1 MRKASVEL
9 AVGLFVLAG
18 IISVGYLAIRLGKM
32 EIIGENN
39 YTLYGQFQSVTGL
52 TRGANV
58 EIAGVQVGQVTNI
71 HLDPETQSAIVTMK
85 IDKAIELTDDVI
97 ASLKTAGL
105 IGDKFIKLSPGGSDH
120 VLKDGDRIT
129 ETESGVDLEE
139 LISKYVFG
147 GL

>member
-1 MRKASVEL
+1 MKKGSIEL

-18 IISVGYLAIRLGKM
+18 IISVGYLAVRLGKM
-32 EIIGENN
+32 EIIGKNT
-39 YTLYGQFQSVTGL
+39 YTLYGHFESVTGL

-58 EIAGVQVGQVTNI
+58 EIAGVQVGQVVDI
-71 HLDPETQSAIVTMK
+71 HLDPETHSAIVAMK
-85 IDKAIELTDDVI
+85 IDKAVELTDDVI

-105 IGDKFIKLSPGGSDH
+105 IGDKFIKLTPGGSDL
-120 VLKDGDRIT
+120 VLKDGDRII

-147 GL
+147 GV

>member
-1 MRKASVEL
+1 MKKASIEL
-9 AVGLFVLAG
+9 TVGLFVLAG

-32 EIIGENN
+32 EIIGKNT

-52 TRGANV
+52 KRGANI

-71 HLDPETQSAIVTMK
+71 HLDPETQAAIVTMK
-85 IDKAIELTDDVI
+85 IDKTVELTDDVI

-105 IGDKFIKLSPGGSDH
+105 IGDKFIKLSPGGSDL
-120 VLKDGDRIT
+120 VLKDGDKII

-139 LISKYVFG
+139 LICKYVFG
-147 GL
+147 GV

>member
-1 MRKASVEL
+1 MKKASVEL
-9 AVGLFVLAG
+9 TVGLFVLAG

-32 EIIGENN
+32 EIIGKNT

-71 HLDPETQSAIVTMK
+71 HLDPETQSAVVTMK
-85 IDKAIELTDDVI
+85 IDKTVELTDDVI

-105 IGDKFIKLSPGGSDH
+105 IGDKFIKLSPGGSDL

-147 GL
+147 GV

>member
-1 MRKASVEL
+1 MKKASVEL
-9 AVGLFVLAG
+9 MVGLFVLAG
-18 IISVGYLAIRLGKM
+18 IISVGYLAVRLGKM
-32 EIIGENN
+32 EIIGKNT

-71 HLDPETQSAIVTMK
+71 HLDPETQSAVVTMK
-85 IDKAIELTDDVI
+85 IDKTVELTDDVI

-105 IGDKFIKLSPGGSDH
+105 IGDKFIKLTPGGSDLI
-120 VLKDGDRIT
+120 LKDGDRIT

-147 GL
+147 GV